1 MTYWK
6 QEIFNFSE
14 FCNSLPQNNSFS
26 WLHWLMILKQPWIIM
41 WRGGFLQ
48 NFNQTLKRCTLSP
61 KFSQTLPLKIWRKL
75 HGRSSWILKP
85 SASTDECC
93 SIRLNVVSGTFGVPV
108 ATVPS
113 DTSFPIETTSLRP
126 TARPMELWLQPEMTS
141 QMQVTINV
149 ELDYRCR

>member
-85 SASTDECC
+85 SASTDEFV
-93 SIRLNVVSGTFGVPV
+93 SISFQFRLNVVSILFQELL
-108 ATVPS
+108 A
-113 DTSFPIETTSLRP
+113 FPTQRSSPIHHSLSRWP
-126 TARPMELWLQPEMTS
+126 ASALQPGQWS
-141 QMQVTINV
+141 CGF
-149 ELDYRCR
+149 DRKWRHRCR